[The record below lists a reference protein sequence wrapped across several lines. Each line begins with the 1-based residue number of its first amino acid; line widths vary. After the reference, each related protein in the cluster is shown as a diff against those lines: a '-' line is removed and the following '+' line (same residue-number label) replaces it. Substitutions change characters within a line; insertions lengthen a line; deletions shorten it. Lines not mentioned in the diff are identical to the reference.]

1 MSTASN
7 CAVQSGWKEI
17 GGHLGWGIM
26 RSEHVVTTLVAVGL
40 AIITAVI
47 VARMLSGLITGMG
60 ILGQ

>member
-1 MSTASN
+1 
-7 CAVQSGWKEI
+7 
-17 GGHLGWGIM
+17 M